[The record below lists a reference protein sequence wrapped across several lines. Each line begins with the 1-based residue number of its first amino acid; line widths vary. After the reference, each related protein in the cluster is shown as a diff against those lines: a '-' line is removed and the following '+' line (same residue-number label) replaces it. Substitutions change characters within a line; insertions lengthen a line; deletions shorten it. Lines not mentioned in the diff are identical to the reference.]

1 MRRVWL
7 SSSFAV
13 IAAAALTAQGAA
25 TPPDISGFWELRYD
39 SFNVPRAILTASAAA
54 EEAARARADIDAIA
68 TCQSVGLAALMAD
81 RAPIDIRQSPSVI
94 GIVAKLPSAARYIY
108 TDGRPHPPLDEY
120 DPTTNGH
127 SVGRWQGDSL
137 VVTTVGL
144 SDRGVR
150 SLPGGGFRTAE
161 SRLTERYRLLN
172 DGQRLSVTFTWEDPK
187 VFQQPHTYEFRYY
200 RVKDTALPRVYQ
212 CNPADPERTTFL
224 KEAPQP
230 VTAPR

>member
-1 MRRVWL
+1 MRRL
-7 SSSFAV
+7 CLATSLAV
-13 IAAAALTAQGAA
+13 AAAVTLTAQDPA
-25 TPPDISGFWELRYD
+25 TRPDLSGFWELRYD
-39 SFNVPRAILTASAAA
+39 SFNVPKAALTVGAAG
-54 EEAARARADIDAIA
+54 EEAIHARADIDAIA

-81 RAPIDIRQSPSVI
+81 RAPIDIRQSPTVI
-94 GIVAKLPSAARYIY
+94 GIVAKLPSATRYIY

-127 SVGRWQGDSL
+127 SVGRWEGDSL

-150 SLPGGGFRTAE
+150 SLPGGGFRTPG

-172 DGQRLSVTFTWEDPK
+172 DGQRLSVTFTWEDAK

-212 CNPADPERTTFL
+212 CNPADPERTKFL

>member
-1 MRRVWL
+1 MRRL
-7 SSSFAV
+7 CLATSLALAV
-13 IAAAALTAQGAA
+13 AVTLHAQGPA
-25 TPPDISGFWELRYD
+25 PRPDLSGFWELRYD
-39 SFNVPRAILTASAAA
+39 SFNVPKAVLTSGAAS
-54 EEAARARADIDAIA
+54 EEGAHARADIDAIA

-81 RAPIDIRQSPSVI
+81 RAPIDIRQSPTVI
-94 GIVAKLPSAARYIY
+94 GIVAKLPSATRYIY

-127 SVGRWQGDSL
+127 SVGRWEGDSL

-144 SDRGVR
+144 SERGVR
-150 SLPGGGFRTAE
+150 SLPGGGFRTPD

-187 VFQQPHTYEFRYY
+187 VFQQPHTYELRYY

-212 CNPADPERTTFL
+212 CNPADAERPKCV
-224 KEAPQP
+224 KETPQR